1 MDGVIRNTNERGY
14 AFVRGEDGED
24 YFLHATQ
31 LIAIPFNELHTG
43 DMVSFQPADGP
54 PGKGPIA
61 TNAERVK
68 RALGFTDAARRP
80 EPEEPMPGRWPTATG
95 RTADDEDDN
104 TYDWSQAG

>member
-1 MDGVIRNTNERGY
+1 MNGQVRNTNERGF

-61 TNAERVK
+61 TNAACVK
-68 RALGFTDAARRP
+68 QAHRFMDAAPRP
-80 EPEEPMPGRWPTATG
+80 EPEEPTPGRWPAQVRPILPVPG
-95 RTADDEDDN
+95 VR
-104 TYDWSQAG
+104 